1 MFCERSGN
9 WFRLSL
15 GLLIGMICAAAG
27 SSAVQAK
34 EAGRGRFDLSDAS
47 YDFSVVQCDLE
58 DVPDA
63 TGYTYEIYVLGRGVM
78 GRRPF
83 FIELERG
90 RRGGDPQAAIRF
102 YWTSLPQGWWHGGL
116 KADASDASVL
126 DRVHRADGF
135 ESVSRWG
142 LLPEQL
148 VVTNNEV
155 STHGPIRF
163 LRLKGGTADAQAGVG
178 EISLTCPR

>member
-1 MFCERSGN
+1 MFCKRPGIWIRISI
-9 WFRLSL
+9 
-15 GLLIGMICAAAG
+15 GLLVGMFCAAAD
-27 SSAVQAK
+27 SSAAQDGRV
-34 EAGRGRFDLSDAS
+34 GRGRFDLSDGS
-47 YDFSVVQCDLE
+47 YDFSVVRCDLR

-63 TGYTYEIYVLGRGVM
+63 TGYTYEIYVLGRGTV

-102 YWTSLPQGWWHGGL
+102 YWTSLPENWWHGGL
-116 KADASDASVL
+116 KADASDASVI

-148 VVTNNEV
+148 VATDRKV
-155 STHGPIRF
+155 STHGPVRF

-178 EISLTCPR
+178 ELSLTCPK